1 MRLVL
6 WAFPTC
12 QQAAPLSWCS
22 VEPAELP
29 KHPASLSHL
38 TASGRALA
46 MQAGSTL
53 ASPFLWGPSWF
64 KKEEKKKK
72 HPKTKIPS
80 VTVSLHFGKSKA
92 HLPGTWGL
100 ELTFPI
106 SFAIQRL
113 SWPRGG
119 LNRSPSGGN
128 VDRGNYLSLDEG
140 FHSAGGQPWGA
151 SLQPQR
157 GAHALPEVDRDIPT
171 FLP

>member
-1 MRLVL
+1 MGLLRENRYKDRGEVMRLVL

-72 HPKTKIPS
+72 TPK
-80 VTVSLHFGKSKA
+80 
-92 HLPGTWGL
+92 
-100 ELTFPI
+100 
-106 SFAIQRL
+106 
-113 SWPRGG
+113 
-119 LNRSPSGGN
+119 N
-128 VDRGNYLSLDEG
+128 
-140 FHSAGGQPWGA
+140 
-151 SLQPQR
+151 
-157 GAHALPEVDRDIPT
+157 
-171 FLP
+171 

>member
-1 MRLVL
+1 MPAGCTTQLVQCGAGWTAEASCKPEPPNCL
-6 WAFPTC
+6 WQGSGNAGREHLGE
-12 QQAAPLSWCS
+12 PLPMGTFM
-22 VEPAELP
+22 VQKRRE
-29 KHPASLSHL
+29 K
-38 TASGRALA
+38 
-46 MQAGSTL
+46 
-53 ASPFLWGPSWF
+53 
-64 KKEEKKKK
+64 KKKK

-128 VDRGNYLSLDEG
+128 VDRGNYLSLYEG

>member
-1 MRLVL
+1 
-6 WAFPTC
+6 
-12 QQAAPLSWCS
+12 
-22 VEPAELP
+22 
-29 KHPASLSHL
+29 
-38 TASGRALA
+38 

-53 ASPFLWGPSWF
+53 VSPFLWGPSWF

-72 HPKTKIPS
+72 NQKTKTKIPS
-80 VTVSLHFGKSKA
+80 VTVNLHFGKSKA

-113 SWPRGG
+113 SGPRGG
-119 LNRSPSGGN
+119 LNTSPSGGN
-128 VDRGNYLSLDEG
+128 VDRGNNLSLDES
-140 FHSAGGQPWGA
+140 FYSAGGQPWGA

-157 GAHALPEVDRDIPT
+157 GTHALPEVDWEIPT